1 MLRVFGPLLLLLSFA
16 QASPKPSI
24 DNFLLTL
31 SRDYGKAQFRQCRL
45 KIVVYQSRGGA
56 NLWCDY
62 GASLDG
68 KGRRIP
74 ALTARQELAAD
85 ETQRL
90 IATVRSARLFDGDHI
105 GGDGTAS
112 DGMFETLKLQNE
124 SDGQAVVLVTSY
136 NSTFAREGPRK
147 QLLSMLKDIEQ
158 QLLKKAGA

>member
-16 QASPKPSI
+16 QASSQPSI

-62 GASLDG
+62 LSAPDS
-68 KGRRIP
+68 KGRP
-74 ALTARQELAAD
+74 SPGLTARQDLAAD

-90 IATVRSARLFDGDHI
+90 IATVRSARLFD
-105 GGDGTAS
+105 
-112 DGMFETLKLQNE
+112 
-124 SDGQAVVLVTSY
+124 
-136 NSTFAREGPRK
+136 
-147 QLLSMLKDIEQ
+147 
-158 QLLKKAGA
+158 